1 VQIEGTETLADAQL
15 VALAKC
21 GERSAFG
28 ELARRHY
35 RRFVAVA
42 LSLLRNREDAEDEVQ
57 TALRKG
63 LEHIGDLQT
72 NEHFGTWQARI
83 VINEC
88 YMRMRDRKHYHT
100 VDRDEALPEDHL
112 LLYKTAGPTAEAT
125 LLYDEA
131 LQIVRLEVQR
141 VPPFLR
147 IALILSDIDHKP
159 MSEIA
164 AQLGISVGAAKSRLH
179 RARRELRDRLKRRG
193 IECMPRLAA

>member
-1 VQIEGTETLADAQL
+1 MQIEGTETLADAQL

-88 YMRMRDRKHYHT
+88 YMRMRDRKHYQI
-100 VDRDEALPEDHL
+100 VDRAEALPEDHL
-112 LLYKTAGPTAEAT
+112 LLFKTAGPTAEAT

-131 LQIVRLEVQR
+131 LEIVRLR
-141 VPPFLR
+141 SSTSTAIFKNRIDPLR
-147 IALILSDIDHKP
+147 HRSQAH
-159 MSEIA
+159 
-164 AQLGISVGAAKSRLH
+164 VGNCCSTRH
-179 RARRELRDRLKRRG
+179 FCRRG
-193 IECMPRLAA
+193 KVSTASGATRVARSAQASRN